1 MLPIRWM
8 PPEAVLYGK
17 FTVASD
23 VYSYGVVIWEIFSY
37 ALQPFYGYSNE
48 EVVDYIKK
56 VTRGLSDCSY
66 VLPC

>member
-23 VYSYGVVIWEIFSY
+23 VYSYGVVMWEIFSY

-56 VTRGLSDCSY
+56 VTKALSDCSY
-66 VLPC
+66 FLPC

>member
-23 VYSYGVVIWEIFSY
+23 VYSYGVVMWEIFSY

-56 VTRGLSDCSY
+56 VMLWLFFTLIT
-66 VLPC
+66 

>member
-23 VYSYGVVIWEIFSY
+23 VYSYGVVMWEIFSY
-37 ALQPFYGYSNE
+37 TLQPFYGYSNE

-56 VTRGLSDCSY
+56 VISWLFFTLIT
-66 VLPC
+66 

>member
-23 VYSYGVVIWEIFSY
+23 VYSYGVVMWEIFSY

-56 VTRGLSDCSY
+56 VILWLFFT
-66 VLPC
+66 VIT

>member
-23 VYSYGVVIWEIFSY
+23 VYSYGVVMWEIFSY

-48 EVVDYIKK
+48 EVVDYINK
-56 VTRGLSDCSY
+56 VTKALSDCSHF
-66 VLPC
+66 LPC

>member
-23 VYSYGVVIWEIFSY
+23 VYSYGVVMWEIFSY

-56 VTRGLSDCSY
+56 VILWLFFTLIT
-66 VLPC
+66 

>member
-17 FTVASD
+17 FTVVSD
-23 VYSYGVVIWEIFSY
+23 VYSYGVVMWEIFSY

-56 VTRGLSDCSY
+56 VILWLFFTLIT
-66 VLPC
+66 

>member
-23 VYSYGVVIWEIFSY
+23 VYSYGVVMWEIFSY
-37 ALQPFYGYSNE
+37 TLQPFYGYSNE

-56 VTRGLSDCSY
+56 VILWLFFTLIT
-66 VLPC
+66 

>member
-23 VYSYGVVIWEIFSY
+23 GYSYGVVMWEIFSY

-56 VTRGLSDCSY
+56 VILWLFFTLIT
-66 VLPC
+66 

>member
-23 VYSYGVVIWEIFSY
+23 VYSYGVVMWEIFSY

-56 VTRGLSDCSY
+56 VILWLFFTFIT
-66 VLPC
+66 